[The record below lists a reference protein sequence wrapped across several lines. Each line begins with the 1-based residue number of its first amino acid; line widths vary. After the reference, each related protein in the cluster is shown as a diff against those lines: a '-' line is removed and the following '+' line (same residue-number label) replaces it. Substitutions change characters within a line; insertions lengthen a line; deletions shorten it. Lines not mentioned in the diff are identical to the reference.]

1 MEIEKAFNLST
12 SKLNFNFFLLK
23 KNINNENNEK
33 EQKDLINTFDK
44 YLNDCKYI
52 CECEQNI
59 DFAEDLWFKLLQQL
73 YSFEE
78 DSANLLKNYSS
89 DENKSKT
96 SNELNLEIV
105 KDIKELM
112 EKMCSYVSI
121 KRILDVVTEE
131 NKNAGFKEFRELL
144 IKIFSN
150 YDNLSNIFVS
160 ARRLLTNLVLQ
171 NENSFQILNSKGELL
186 NTEKCDKC
194 KIKFVNNLNNKEKIV
209 VFLCKHTFHRT
220 CVKEERTEYGK
231 EPICPI
237 CSELEISDAENIRD
251 SLIKKNTAI
260 IGGKI
265 NDKRDNFQVNV
276 SLSSKRMIQKL
287 QKFDGEYFEKRKML
301 TDSIDD

>member
-1 MEIEKAFNLST
+1 M
-12 SKLNFNFFLLK
+12 
-23 KNINNENNEK
+23 
-33 EQKDLINTFDK
+33 
-44 YLNDCKYI
+44 
-52 CECEQNI
+52 
-59 DFAEDLWFKLLQQL
+59 
-73 YSFEE
+73 
-78 DSANLLKNYSS
+78 
-89 DENKSKT
+89 
-96 SNELNLEIV
+96 
-105 KDIKELM
+105 
-112 EKMCSYVSI
+112 
-121 KRILDVVTEE
+121 
-131 NKNAGFKEFRELL
+131 
-144 IKIFSN
+144 
-150 YDNLSNIFVS
+150 
-160 ARRLLTNLVLQ
+160 
-171 NENSFQILNSKGELL
+171 L

-265 NDKRDNFQVNV
+265 NDKSDNFQVNV
-276 SLSSKRMIQKL
+276 SLSSKRMIKKL